1 MSAEARAL
9 VPAQAGIRRRR
20 IGVLGAPGSG
30 RTWLAGE
37 LAAPAARAD
46 LTVVELASAAEASEG
61 DALLLMGLDL
71 PSAAGREAD
80 DARIRAQLQ
89 AAGRVFQV
97 VYGQG
102 PQRLHGALQ
111 ALEAAGVLPAG
122 SAPRAPEPARRPWL
136 AACEKCSDPECE
148 HRLFTRLREAR

>member
-1 MSAEARAL
+1 MKR
-9 VPAQAGIRRRR
+9 V
-20 IGVLGAPGSG
+20 GVLGAPGTG
-30 RTWLAGE
+30 RTWLA
-37 LAAPAARAD
+37 R
-46 LTVVELASAAEASEG
+46 ELASHHCTTELGVEELADPAAAPSC

-71 PSAAGREAD
+71 PSAVGHEAD

-89 AAGRVFQV
+89 SGGRVFQV

-122 SAPRAPEPARRPWL
+122 SAPRLPEPPRRAWL
-136 AACEKCSDPECE
+136 AACEKCSDPDCE
-148 HRLFTRLREAR
+148 HRLFTRLRGAR

>member
-1 MSAEARAL
+1 MTANAGA
-9 VPAQAGIRRRR
+9 VIPAQAGIQRRFV
-20 IGVLGAPGSG
+20 GVLGAPGTG
-30 RTWLAGE
+30 RTQLA
-37 LAAPAARAD
+37 
-46 LTVVELASAAEASEG
+46 VELASHPCTAEVISAEVDVGAAQSC
-61 DALLLMGLDL
+61 DAVLLMGLDL

-80 DARIRAQLQ
+80 DAHIRAQLQ
-89 AAGRVFQV
+89 SAGLAFHV

-122 SAPRAPEPARRPWL
+122 SAPRLPEPERRAWL
-136 AACEKCSDPECE
+136 AACEKCSDPDCE